1 MINNWRY
8 ILIVFF
14 TVMLFTSHYLR
25 AEEKIV
31 AMQLFKNKS
40 ADSSQPQYLI
50 KPDSIIYSLG
60 KGKLREAKSSLDSFG
75 ILDPVAYENEKGI
88 MFDEEKDKELRE
100 TLASKFS
107 EAEQAYNNYVTKKEE
122 AGIDIQKLKEAQ
134 QSIEKANEIWA
145 DNYPYKNELEELKNL
160 ISIVKSGDE
169 EELARLKKEQARA
182 GAEEGIDNLIKEA
195 KHCEVDSD
203 CVRAGFGCPFGCGT
217 AINKSMLQQI
227 EAKVD
232 DYNKNQE
239 MICMYD
245 CYVPT
250 SLKVKCVENHCKLQ

>member
-1 MINNWRY
+1 MINKMHY
-8 ILIVFF
+8 LLVLSFTVLFF
-14 TVMLFTSHYLR
+14 TSNVLQANDGLGIQIFD
-25 AEEKIV
+25 
-31 AMQLFKNKS
+31 NKS
-40 ADSSQPQYLI
+40 EDSSEPRFLI
-50 KPDSIIYSLG
+50 KSDSVLYYLE
-60 KGKLREAKSSLDSFG
+60 KGKLRQAKDDLDSYG
-75 ILDPVAYENEKGI
+75 ILDLVAYENEKGI
-88 MFDEEKDKELRE
+88 IFDEEKDKELRE
-100 TLASKFS
+100 ILASKFS

-122 AGIDIQKLKEAQ
+122 AGNELQKLKEAQ
-134 QSIEKANEIWA
+134 QSIEKANGIWT
-145 DNYPYKNELEELKNL
+145 DNYPYKNELEELNNL
-160 ISIVKSGDE
+160 ISIVESGDE
-169 EELARLKKEQARA
+169 EALARLKKEQARA
-182 GAEEGIDNLIKEA
+182 GAEEGIDKLIKEA

-245 CYVPT
+245 RYVPT